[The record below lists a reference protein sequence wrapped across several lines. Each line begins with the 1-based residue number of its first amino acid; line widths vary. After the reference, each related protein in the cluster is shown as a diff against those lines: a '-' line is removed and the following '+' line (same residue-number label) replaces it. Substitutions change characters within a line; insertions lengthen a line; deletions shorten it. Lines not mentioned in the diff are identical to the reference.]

1 MDMCVSQL
9 VLSCPCVPPCCC
21 RRRHHHHRHLLT
33 VVLTI
38 TSPVLGRP
46 IRRKERFSSKI
57 IRAVRRVTFG
67 YSSEIPYEASYD
79 DLHIKTV
86 KISETHHFLDSLRGC
101 LLFSFVIFRC
111 LARLTFNKYLLNV
124 SKYLLLIRRESVEP
138 NVRPGGFSFA
148 SFQPCRFLI
157 CKTSQVDDHLEVAS

>member
-1 MDMCVSQL
+1 M
-9 VLSCPCVPPCCC
+9 VLSCPCVPPCRDRC
-21 RRRHHHHRHLLT
+21 HHHHHHHLLT

-38 TSPVLGRP
+38 TSPALGRA
-46 IRRKERFSSKI
+46 IRRKERFSSKL
-57 IRAVRRVTFG
+57 IRAIRRVTFQ
-67 YSSEIPYEASYD
+67 YSFEILYEASYD

-86 KISETHHFLDSLRGC
+86 KISETHHFLDSSRGC

-138 NVRPGGFSFA
+138 NVRSGGFSFA
-148 SFQPCRFLI
+148 SF
-157 CKTSQVDDHLEVAS
+157 